1 MMKNYLFISVGLFAL
16 LFLFHSCEE
25 IYTPAI
31 DETTHLLVIDSHMT
45 NDPNQNY
52 VRISKTR
59 SFYSSEAVDW
69 ISGARVDL
77 LEIGGN
83 TIRATENG
91 SGYYSFSIV
100 PVTAKKYIL
109 RISYLKDVYESET
122 VVMPPPPEIDS
133 LYANHKTEKNYRT
146 DSYGVPLLTE
156 SAGREIC
163 INSAIKPALE
173 YYRFY
178 WRAILEW
185 QYNPPAVFGPPP
197 PSWYGWL
204 SRYGNGEFNI
214 AGPKQ
219 YSLSDQVKNHPIVF
233 LNYDE
238 RVYLDSATQMAIGW
252 IVIIDQ
258 YGITKS
264 SFDYHTKLNKQFAA
278 DGSLFDPLLNQVFGN
293 IHCKNDPSKIVLG
306 FFDLNS
312 YRQHRY
318 WMNFGIDEKSSVII
332 HQINSYPE
340 IADNGYQIGSY
351 PAFWKTNY

>member
-1 MMKNYLFISVGLFAL
+1 MMKNYLFISLGLIAL

-31 DETTHLLVIDSHMT
+31 DETTHLLVIDSHIT
-45 NDPNQNY
+45 NDPNQNF

-59 SFYSSEAVDW
+59 NFYSTNAVDW

-77 LEIGGN
+77 IEVGGN
-83 TIRATENG
+83 ITRATENG
-91 SGYYSFSIV
+91 PGYYLFSIV

-122 VVMPPPPEIDS
+122 VVMPPAPAIDS
-133 LYANHKTEKNYRT
+133 LYANHKIEKNYRT
-146 DSYGVPLLTE
+146 DAYGVPLLTE
-156 SAGREIC
+156 TPGREIC
-163 INSAIKPALE
+163 INAAIKPSLE

-204 SRYGNGEFNI
+204 SRYGNEEFNI

-219 YSLSDQVKNHPIVF
+219 FSFSDQVKNHPILF

-238 RVYLDSATQMAIGW
+238 RAFLDSATQMAIGW

-258 YGITKS
+258 YGITKN
-264 SFDYHTKLNKQFAA
+264 SFDYHNKLNQQFTA
-278 DGSLFDPLLNQVFGN
+278 DGSLFDPLLNQVYGN
-293 IHCKNDPSKIVLG
+293 FHCKNDPTKIVMG

-312 YRQHRY
+312 YRQYRY
-318 WMNFGIDEKSSVII
+318 WMNFGIDEKSSVIVR
-332 HQINSYPE
+332 QIDSYPA

-351 PAFWKTNY
+351 PAFWKSNN